1 MGELRNG
8 ELGTD
13 VDDEVT
19 VTDIVTRLRRWTHA
33 VDAAP
38 ASDLMD
44 EAADEIER
52 LRLTDEERKA
62 IRAAA
67 KWCAEP
73 IDPIHSKTSLDAMLA
88 ADTLRELLDRLT

>member
-1 MGELRNG
+1 LGELRNG

-52 LRLTDEERKA
+52 LRLTDEEREAIKA
-62 IRAAA
+62 GISACEDIVYGGATDQ
-67 KWCAEP
+67 E
-73 IDPIHSKTSLDAMLA
+73 A
-88 ADTLRELLDRLT
+88 ADTMRRLLDRLK